1 MLSMHVHEA
10 LARVR
15 RVQEAVLARR
25 FFEGYSGK
33 ARLLSG
39 VAALAGSVVLA
50 LGGIAP
56 DPRVHLLGWMGVLG
70 FALLLNYGA
79 LLHWIVTEPRV
90 RQHPAILKPALDAI
104 PPLALGGV
112 LTLALIRH
120 GQYDLLFGV
129 WMGLFG
135 IAHAAYRQSLPGE
148 NYLVGIFY
156 VVCGAACL
164 IVPGVHFTS
173 PWPMGLVFFAGET
186 AGGISLLLMNDRQ
199 RDLDELA
206 EDEHGEED

>member
-1 MLSMHVHEA
+1 MLSMNVHEA

-39 VAALAGSVVLA
+39 VAALAGSLA
-50 LGGIAP
+50 LSLDRVPA
-56 DPRVHLLGWMGVLG
+56 DPHIHLLGWMGVLG
-70 FALLLNYGA
+70 LALLLNYGA

-90 RQHPAILKPALDAI
+90 RRHPAILKPAIDAV

-120 GQYDLLFGV
+120 DLHDLLFGV

-135 IAHAAYRQSLPGE
+135 LAHVAYRQSLPGE
-148 NYLVGIFY
+148 NYFVGLFY
-156 VVCGAACL
+156 VICGGACL
-164 IVPGVHFTS
+164 VVPGVHFTS